1 MEGMAAMDYWFLMTG
16 AIISLVGMVF
26 HGLVGGKIYTKNVN
40 DSDMQSLTKSLSL
53 VSWHVFTIVLF
64 ISASTLIYIAYNP
77 QFAIAAYPII
87 SINLLGSIL
96 FVVLGLGKHRVLLRM
111 PGAILMGVTALLA
124 WLGVW

>member
-111 PGAILMGVTALLA
+111 PGVILMGVTALFA